1 MEKENKRRLFLSQA
15 CLPVLI
21 SVLGI
26 PIVNGCVMD
35 SNDEDFINNLDDD
48 NVVND
53 DVSDDNVSN
62 YNDDDD
68 NDDDDDH
75 DDNNEDHDDDDD
87 DDDDDDHNNNS
98 NNNQNGGD
106 SLTGDLVIDLSET
119 TFNDLKNV
127 GGWMNYTAKNLLL
140 IRVNETNIRA
150 FNNACP
156 HEGIRNRWTFDGT
169 KFQCH
174 EHNRTYNN
182 NCSGSLLCY
191 DTVIEGNTL
200 TVSVGN

>member
-26 PIVNGCVMD
+26 PMMNGCVMD
-35 SNDEDFINNLDDD
+35 SDDDDFINNLDDD
-48 NVVND
+48 DEVD
-53 DVSDDNVSN
+53 D
-62 YNDDDD
+62 Y
-68 NDDDDDH
+68 
-75 DDNNEDHDDDDD
+75 DDDDD
-87 DDDDDDHNNNS
+87 DDDDDDENDEDDDDD

-106 SLTGDLVIDLSET
+106 SSTGDLVIDLSNT

-127 GGWMNYTAKNLLL
+127 GGWMNYTAKKLLL
-140 IRVNETNIRA
+140 IRVSETNIRA

-156 HEGIRNRWTFDGT
+156 HEGVRNRWTFDGT

-200 TVSVGN
+200 TVSAGN